1 MDELQ
6 GRPALRALAIGEI
19 FDRAVTIYVRHFAVF
34 TLIVLTLLVPVG
46 ILDYFVT
53 DNSTSGLSQV
63 LSEIAHPSVH
73 NVPLLTSS
81 GLWPLFGVA
90 LLTLLLAPFT
100 NNAVAVGVASIYAG
114 RTPTYADGYAR
125 VLRRWAPLL
134 GTTLLCFLIL
144 LATYVAV
151 VIAMVILLIA
161 GELLA
166 FRAQFLAVVFAIGGL
181 IVVLAVILLFVLLVM
196 CCAFALYATTIEG
209 ARPADA
215 IGEAFRRLLNRREI
229 GKATLISLAY
239 LAIQIGASLIG
250 AALAALLLAVTH
262 STIVELAVETLIDA
276 AVAAFV
282 TILLATYYY
291 DVRTRSEGLDLEV
304 ELERLTAPS

>member
-19 FDRAVTIYVRHFAVF
+19 FDRAVTMYVRHFVVF
-34 TLIVLTLLVPVG
+34 TLIVLTLLVPIG

-53 DNSTSGLSQV
+53 NRSTSQLSQF
-63 LSEIAHPSVH
+63 IAQITHPGVRNS
-73 NVPLLTSS
+73 LLYSPS
-81 GLWPLFGVA
+81 QLWAIFGVA

-100 NNAVAVGVASIYAG
+100 NNAVAVGVAAIYAG
-114 RTPTYADGYAR
+114 RTPTYAGGYER

-134 GTTLLCFLIL
+134 GTALLCGLIL
-144 LATYVAV
+144 VATYFAVALGTFIV
-151 VIAMVILLIA
+151 VFTAT
-161 GELLA
+161 LLA
-166 FRAQFLAVVFAIGGL
+166 FAARFLTVIFAIVGL
-181 IVVLAVILLFVLLVM
+181 VMLVAIIVLFVLLVM
-196 CCAFALYATTIEG
+196 CCAFALYASTIE
-209 ARPADA
+209 ASSPATA

-239 LAIQIGASLIG
+239 LAIQIGALVIG
-250 AALAALLLAVTH
+250 ATAGALLLTFLH
-262 STIVELAVETLIDA
+262 SSIVELAVETAINA
-276 AVAAFV
+276 AVTAFV

-304 ELERLTAPS
+304 DLERLTAPS

>member
-6 GRPALRALAIGEI
+6 GRPALRALSIGEI
-19 FDRAVTIYVRHFAVF
+19 FDRAVTMYVRHFAVF
-34 TLIVLTLLVPVG
+34 TLIVLTLLVPIG

-53 DNSTSGLSQV
+53 DRSTSQLSQLLAQISHPGAHNSV
-63 LSEIAHPSVH
+63 LYSPSQ
-73 NVPLLTSS
+73 LSAIS
-81 GLWPLFGVA
+81 AVA

-100 NNAVAVGVASIYAG
+100 NNAVAVGVAAIYAG
-114 RTPTYADGYAR
+114 RAPTYAGGYER

-134 GTTLLCFLIL
+134 GTTILCGLIL

-151 VIAMVILLIA
+151 VFGAFIVAFTVT
-161 GELLA
+161 LLA
-166 FRAQFLAVVFAIGGL
+166 VAARFFIVLFAIVGL
-181 IVVLAVILLFVLLVM
+181 VAVLAILLLFVLLVM
-196 CCAFALYATTIEG
+196 CCAFALYASTIEE

-215 IGEAFRRLLNRREI
+215 IGEAFRRLFNRREI

-239 LAIQIGASLIG
+239 LAIQIGAFVIG
-250 AALAALLLAVTH
+250 ASLAALLLSFAH
-262 STIVELAVETLIDA
+262 SSVLELAVETVINA
-276 AVAAFV
+276 AVTAFV

-304 ELERLTAPS
+304 DLERLTAPS

>member
-19 FDRAVTIYVRHFAVF
+19 FDRAVTMYVRHFAVF

-53 DNSTSGLSQV
+53 DNSTSELSQL
-63 LSEIAHPSVH
+63 LSQIAHPGTHAMPVVS
-73 NVPLLTSS
+73 PT
-81 GLWPLFGVA
+81 GLWGLFGVA
-90 LLTLLLAPFT
+90 FLTLLLAPFT
-100 NNAVAVGVASIYAG
+100 NNAVAVGVAAIYAG

-134 GTTLLCFLIL
+134 GTTLLCALIL
-144 LATYVAV
+144 LATYLAV
-151 VIAMVILLIA
+151 VIGLVVVVVAAEVVA
-161 GELLA
+161 LA
-166 FRAQFLAVVFAIGGL
+166 ARFLAVIFAIAG
-181 IVVLAVILLFVLLVM
+181 IVLVLAVILLFVLLVM
-196 CCAFALYATTIEG
+196 CCAFALYATTIEQ

-239 LAIQIGASLIG
+239 LAIQLGAGAIGTAV
-250 AALAALLLAVTH
+250 AALLLAVVH
-262 STIVELAVETLIDA
+262 SPIFELAVETLINA